1 MLNPQLNFFGLSNLT
16 RLYDFKNKEQSL
28 QYYISYMLM
37 RTSRMFEYEGL
48 PETIPHRYLELYLQL
63 NGHVAIAEHD
73 GNLYAFFG
81 GFGGEPN
88 VYYMPQQY
96 IVANPYLK
104 LNKIYNIGE
113 NCVIVPNDTMYLGLL
128 PMFRRYATALVEN
141 DLTMRVYDINARITA
156 LIDAQDDNTKDSA
169 LRYLENVE
177 NGDMGVISSSAF
189 FDGIRAQPYYAAGQ
203 KGITELI
210 EYQQYLKASW
220 FNEVGLNANYNMKR
234 ESLNSAETTADD
246 DMLLPLIDDMLE
258 NRQKYFDKVNE
269 MFGTSIS
276 VRLAS
281 SWEIEREEMEG
292 VISEYSEIEE
302 TDEIDETEEIEET
315 DETEEITEALGEITD
330 VLENIVGAIEGGE
343 NENEDVEE
351 TRKD

>member
-1 MLNPQLNFFGLSNLT
+1 
-16 RLYDFKNKEQSL
+16 
-28 QYYISYMLM
+28 
-37 RTSRMFEYEGL
+37 
-48 PETIPHRYLELYLQL
+48 
-63 NGHVAIAEHD
+63 
-73 GNLYAFFG
+73 
-81 GFGGEPN
+81 
-88 VYYMPQQY
+88 
-96 IVANPYLK
+96 
-104 LNKIYNIGE
+104 
-113 NCVIVPNDTMYLGLL
+113 
-128 PMFRRYATALVEN
+128 
-141 DLTMRVYDINARITA
+141 
-156 LIDAQDDNTKDSA
+156 
-169 LRYLENVE
+169 
-177 NGDMGVISSSAF
+177 
-189 FDGIRAQPYYAAGQ
+189 
-203 KGITELI
+203 
-210 EYQQYLKASW
+210 
-220 FNEVGLNANYNMKR
+220 MKR

-315 DETEEITEALGEITD
+315 DETEEIEETDETEEIKEIDETEEIEETDETEEITEALGEITD